1 MHSPAGDLLVV
12 YSNSRLCYRD
22 SALDRQTSA
31 MLGFEAPTFTC
42 GTDLMLPVGANADLR
57 EVSASDTKT
66 KVDGTDDVAATAL
79 AKLVEINNVSE
90 FLRCVQYDSLRRD
103 RLEAGVLFSG
113 ETTMLAETG
122 VCLCCVGIAN
132 NLAHDRVLSVSDLH
146 PPPFLYIVSDVGSG
160 RILEENS
167 KRLVR
172 RSAGLGIGALVQ
184 GSLHL
189 GDPARQNALF
199 LLFRVRRSPQR

>member
-90 FLRCVQYDSLRRD
+90 FLRS
-103 RLEAGVLFSG
+103 GVYSTIACAATDWRQACCF
-113 ETTMLAETG
+113 LAKQQCLQKL
-122 VCLCCVGIAN
+122 VCAFVAW
-132 NLAHDRVLSVSDLH
+132 R
-146 PPPFLYIVSDVGSG
+146 
-160 RILEENS
+160 
-167 KRLVR
+167 
-172 RSAGLGIGALVQ
+172 
-184 GSLHL
+184 
-189 GDPARQNALF
+189 
-199 LLFRVRRSPQR
+199 